1 MMERLERVDPGVT
14 GSTIDKDKTVGS
26 AVTHCFSVAVADVT
40 MDHLKE
46 VRWTGNRVFVTACF
60 LDVSNA
66 TQFQGGFRWMDEG
79 EIGLAG
85 VQDDILSLEG
95 SDGRSLGVVDV
106 EFFWVR
112 VPITDEI
119 NKVERDPTML
129 LKMVNDSCCDGRDL
143 GGRQSSR

>member
-26 AVTHCFSVAVADVT
+26 AVAHCFSVTVADAT

-60 LDVSNA
+60 LDVSNI
-66 TQFQGGFRWMDEG
+66 TQFQRGVRWRDEG

-85 VQDDILSLEG
+85 VKEGIPALEG
-95 SDGRSLGVVDV
+95 PKAKVAGELLDGEAGLLG
-106 EFFWVR
+106 
-112 VPITDEI
+112 
-119 NKVERDPTML
+119 
-129 LKMVNDSCCDGRDL
+129 SCI
-143 GGRQSSR
+143 